1 MSDHIETWMVFEVLA
16 KKEDAAVDSLKQHVQ
31 KIRDEEGVNV
41 TSAEFEEVE
50 EVENP
55 HPSIDVGYSQIVEV
69 EAEADDFPTLIQIV
83 MNFGPTMIEVKGPDE
98 ITLDL
103 AETQESLNLVAEMMQ
118 KFLQSGAGGMMIS
131 RE

>member
-16 KKEDAAVDSLKQHVQ
+16 KQEDAAVDSLEQHVE
-31 KIRDEEGVNV
+31 KIRDEEGVTV

-69 EAEADDFPTLIQIV
+69 EAEAEDFPTLIQIV

-98 ITLDL
+98 LTMDL